1 MTALAVR
8 HEAPPRGQPAL
19 LVVDLDGFEGPLDLL
34 LSLARTQRVD
44 LRQISILQ
52 LANQYLAFIARAA
65 EADLELAAEYL
76 VMAAWLAYL
85 KSRLLLPEP
94 APDDEPTPSEMAEAL
109 AHRLCRLQAMREAGA
124 ALMARPQL
132 GRDVFPRGCAA
143 SPVEAGAA
151 LPAEATVAVSLYDL
165 LAAYGRHLQRRAQKA
180 PLSLPSFDLY
190 PVDSALLR
198 IRQMLAGQ
206 ADWQNLTACLPEATL
221 EGLRAGTLHARSAL
235 ASTLLASLELAREGV
250 VVLKQIRPFGPI
262 ALRWHEGG
270 ARPE

>member
-1 MTALAVR
+1 MTALAAR
-8 HEAPPRGQPAL
+8 QDTALPAQPAPL
-19 LVVDLDGFEGPLDLL
+19 IVDLDGFEGPLDLL

-52 LANQYLAFIARAA
+52 LADQYLAFIARAA
-65 EADLELAAEYL
+65 AADLELAAEYL

-94 APDDEPTPSEMAEAL
+94 AADDEPTPAAMADAL
-109 AHRLCRLQAMREAGA
+109 AHRLRRLQAMRDAGA

-151 LPAEATVAVSLYDL
+151 LPAEATMAVSLYDL
-165 LAAYGRHLQRRAQKA
+165 LAAYGRHLQRRARKA

-190 PVDSALLR
+190 PVDSALAR
-198 IRQMLAGQ
+198 IRQVLAGQ

-221 EGLRAGTLHARSAL
+221 QGLRAGSLHARSAL
-235 ASTLLASLELAREGV
+235 AATLLAALELAREGV

-262 ALRWHEGG
+262 ALKGHAGDP
-270 ARPE
+270 RPE